1 MRSEAAQAQKPSLG
15 QHRPSWPRMS
25 NKHWS
30 TQYPIAGE
38 YRKLVHYNACRKRP
52 TLEQQLQA
60 EGTEP
65 IRPENA
71 PMWYNKNISNKGV

>member
-1 MRSEAAQAQKPSLG
+1 M
-15 QHRPSWPRMS
+15 
-25 NKHWS
+25 
-30 TQYPIAGE
+30 YPIAGE
-38 YRKLVHYNACRKRP
+38 YRKLVHYNAGRKRP
-52 TLEQQLQA
+52 TLAQQLQA